1 MDDLCDHCH
10 HDPEDVLH
18 ALWQYPHLDPV
29 WNSNPCWNFWA
40 ASQFSRFVD
49 LVQFVI
55 KENMSLELFA
65 QVTWTIWHRKNLLRI
80 STRKFPVEHILPEAL
95 GAFLAFIRAIPPK
108 PPDCVTRVPQQIKWK
123 PPAPTC
129 FKVNFDGAVFREDN
143 MAGVGVIIRDELGQT
158 IAPWQKKSP
167 SQILLLHLKHWQR
180 SRLSIWLL
188 T

>member
-108 PPDCVTRVPQQIKWK
+108 ATRL
-123 PPAPTC
+123 C
-129 FKVNFDGAVFREDN
+129 DN
-143 MAGVGVIIRDELGQT
+143 
-158 IAPWQKKSP
+158 
-167 SQILLLHLKHWQR
+167 
-180 SRLSIWLL
+180 
-188 T
+188 